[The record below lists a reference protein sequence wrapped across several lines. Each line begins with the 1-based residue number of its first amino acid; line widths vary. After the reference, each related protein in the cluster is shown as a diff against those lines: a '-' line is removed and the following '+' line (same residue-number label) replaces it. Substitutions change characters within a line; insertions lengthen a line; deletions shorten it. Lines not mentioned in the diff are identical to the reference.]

1 MDGINTFREL
11 EPNSV
16 VEDLVAL
23 IDSKIGDFTSSD
35 SFTNILKKKKNENQ
49 HSEAFCNF
57 MNLQSRHQNITLISF
72 SREVPQKGS
81 RTIDIGVYLGSILIY
96 TIEAKLLPTPKGS
109 KSSPRNEHEYVY
121 GKGGGIQRFK
131 NNQHGIDHD
140 ENLLVENGLIAFVK
154 ENNFDFWFNKINQW
168 ILDATWDED
177 EKLEKIYFHST
188 AKLHSKHIREDKSY
202 VSLHHFWVYVTS
214 KE

>member
-16 VEDLVAL
+16 VEDLIAL
-23 IDSKIGDFTSSD
+23 IDSKIVDFTSSD

-57 MNLQSRHQNITLISF
+57 MNLQSRHQNITLIF
-72 SREVPQKGS
+72 SREVAQKGS
-81 RTIDIGVYLGSILIY
+81 RNIDIGVYRGSILIY

-109 KSSPRNEHEYVY
+109 KSSPRDEHEYVY

-131 NNQHGIDHD
+131 NNQHGLDHD

-154 ENNFDFWFNKINQW
+154 ENNFDFWINKINKW
-168 ILDATWDED
+168 VLDATWGKD

-188 AKLHSKHIREDKSY
+188 AKLYSKHIREDKSY
-202 VSLHHFWVYVTS
+202 VALHHFWVYVTPI
-214 KE
+214 K